1 MTGSDGHVEQV
12 AGAPRQ
18 QPQPQH
24 WAQPQQS
31 QPQDPSVGLPGWR
44 PEVPPDDGGGV
55 RRRLDPPPPVT
66 AAAVLAIVI
75 GTLLLV
81 LAVTVFTGSAGPYL
95 SAFRLVF
102 PAILLIGG
110 VLALRGR
117 RGALTTGAV
126 FLLITGIVLVVQ
138 VLGSDL
144 YDSPAATIEAG
155 LRISVGVLVLVFSRV
170 PASTTYFETMQELRY
185 GPKDADF
192 FR

>member
-24 WAQPQQS
+24 WQQAQP
-31 QPQDPSVGLPGWR
+31 PRAQDRSVGLPGWR
-44 PEVPPDDGGGV
+44 PEVPSDDGGGV
-55 RRRLDPPPPVT
+55 RRRLDPPPLVT

-75 GTLLLV
+75 GSLLLV
-81 LAVTVFTGSAGPYL
+81 LAVTAFAGSANSYL
-95 SAFRLVF
+95 SAVRPAFPTVLLV
-102 PAILLIGG
+102 GG
-110 VLALRGR
+110 LLALLGR

-126 FLLITGIVLVVQ
+126 FLLITGVVLVVQ

-144 YDSPAATIEAG
+144 YDSPAAMIEAG

-170 PASTTYFETMQELRY
+170 PTSTTFFETMQELRY